1 MFAFSITVFKVV
13 NVKLKFVLMLALAT
27 IVMAGGGALLP
38 NDAKSNESEP
48 GLPHAQ
54 GQSFA
59 TLDAYLAHLEK
70 LGEIGISWY
79 ERMPDGRYRLIK
91 RRMPGSE
98 PEIYTR
104 QELLDR
110 FGFDE

>member
-1 MFAFSITVFKVV
+1 M
-13 NVKLKFVLMLALAT
+13 KLVLASLPVLLL

-48 GLPHAQ
+48 GLPHAER
-54 GQSFA
+54 QSFA

-79 ERMPDGRYRLIK
+79 ERMPDGRYRQIK

>member
-1 MFAFSITVFKVV
+1 M
-13 NVKLKFVLMLALAT
+13 KLVLASLPVLLL

-48 GLPHAQ
+48 GLPHAE
-54 GQSFA
+54 GKNFA
-59 TLDAYLAHLEK
+59 TLDAYLNHLEK
-70 LGEIGISWY
+70 LGEIGIAWY
-79 ERMPDGRYRLIK
+79 ERMPDGRYQLVK

-98 PEIYTR
+98 PEVFTR

-110 FGFDE
+110 FGFQD

>member
-1 MFAFSITVFKVV
+1 MPV
-13 NVKLKFVLMLALAT
+13 NMGFLPVLLSVGLFGG
-27 IVMAGGGALLP
+27 MASLP
-38 NDAKSNESEP
+38 GETHANGPVS
-48 GLPHAQ
+48 GLPHAE

-79 ERMPDGRYRLIK
+79 ERMPDGRYQLI
-91 RRMPGSE
+91 RRRRPGTA
-98 PEIYTR
+98 PEVFTR
-104 QELLDR
+104 QELLGR

>member
-1 MFAFSITVFKVV
+1 MKLRFIFFSASVIFAVAGAV
-13 NVKLKFVLMLALAT
+13 VLM
-27 IVMAGGGALLP
+27 P
-38 NDAKSNESEP
+38 NDAESN
-48 GLPHAQ
+48 GTARDLPHAE

-70 LGEIGISWY
+70 LGEIGIAWY
-79 ERMPDGRYRLIK
+79 ERMPDGRYQLIR

-98 PEIYTR
+98 PEIFTR

-110 FGFDE
+110 FGFQE